1 MYYKSCFVCLVIF
14 NYFVLLIPTFCLLQS
29 FKPLRIFYLFS
40 VLGEKLE
47 EVNLGIPKIYE
58 PIYCFHQ
65 LRNRLNK
72 FLQTYNE
79 NVRGTGMDMVFFE
92 DAMIHLVKVQFYW
105 IDIFYHCCSFPRPY
119 RYELGCVWKWVKVCT
134 NQGKILLKLK
144 QAIFCYK
151 SFFHPLTKY

>member
-1 MYYKSCFVCLVIF
+1 MYNKSCFGCLEIF

-105 IDIFYHCCSFPRPY
+105 IDIFYHCCSFPH
-119 RYELGCVWKWVKVCT
+119 V
-134 NQGKILLKLK
+134 
-144 QAIFCYK
+144 
-151 SFFHPLTKY
+151 LTDMNLVVFENE